1 MKTQI
6 NIVSANPGTSG
17 VEVVF
22 ARQGSQV
29 LESAIVSGE
38 VFSNVLKA
46 ANLPNIPASYRNING
61 ATALVEVVD
70 AKQGESFTNRDGST
84 GTYSRD
90 HIRLNNLSIING
102 AVIYA
107 KLSIDEV
114 NKDNMLFAAQAV
126 TFTPKANSIGRSLI
140 PAKPVVIDNA
150 VEESAPEVVTEPT
163 ATKKASQKVLETAE
177 Q

>member
-22 ARQGSQV
+22 ARSGSQV

-61 ATALVEVVD
+61 AIALVEVVD

-102 AVIYA
+102 AVVYA
-107 KLSIDEV
+107 KLSMEEV
-114 NKDNMLFAAQAV
+114 TKDNMLFAAQAV
-126 TFTPKANSIGRSLI
+126 TFTPKANAIGRSLI
-140 PAKPVVIDNA
+140 PAKPIIKDDSA
-150 VEESAPEVVTEPT
+150 EETAPETVTN
-163 ATKKASQKVLETAE
+163 KKASQKVLETAE